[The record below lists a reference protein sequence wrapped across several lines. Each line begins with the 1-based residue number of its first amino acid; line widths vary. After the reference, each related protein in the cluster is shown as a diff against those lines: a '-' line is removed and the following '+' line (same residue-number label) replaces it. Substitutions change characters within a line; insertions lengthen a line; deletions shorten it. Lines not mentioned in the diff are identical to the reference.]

1 MLMSFR
7 EWKIWFSPLRWTSK
21 WFIVLVL
28 IRPVIDNFYF
38 LKEISPFLSPL
49 YIVGVLTPVLGILS
63 IYSLPKPAYSR
74 LDSYISMWSLLTG
87 ISCMAM
93 LVSSGFSTDS
103 LDITMKIILAP
114 VLYFYARRIIRSK
127 KDLHG
132 LLQTFLYSSLF
143 IVIIFLYEIMVNPIG
158 VQISRGMERYHG
170 SFADV
175 LSYSIYMV
183 FSIIILGYAAFNKNS
198 KWPLNN
204 KWILL
209 GFVLS
214 LSVLILF
221 NIHHTASY
229 ILVASVI
236 FIYLYHN
243 LRANLQ
249 LGLLGVLLAGS
260 LLYFAGSETFSDK
273 ILPLVETDLMVYE
286 GERGDEALLHG
297 RMGRWIN
304 FFNHFNDQ
312 NVIVQLFGL
321 PVAFQNSLVYVGK
334 GAHNDFVRTTM
345 LVGYVG
351 LILYSFILLNL
362 LTRIM
367 EHRLA
372 IRFLGI
378 SLLTTLFL
386 YSLTTTPLLY
396 PSILY
401 VIMPFFALLAIPPK
415 VLE

>member
-114 VLYFYARRIIRSK
+114 VLYFYARRIIRSN

-198 KWPLNN
+198 KWPLKN